1 MDDFKSNSESIVQSQ
16 PPDADESSMMEYWS
30 KKQPIV
36 ASDSVQKLSYTH
48 VYNSV

>member
-1 MDDFKSNSESIVQSQ
+1 MDDFKSNSESIVQNQ

-36 ASDSVQKLSYTH
+36 AHTVQKLSYKH